1 MSAPNGNLLI
11 TGAAGMLGSTFV
23 KYFMDSGRVLFT
35 PTSRELDLR
44 DRSAT
49 HAYFSKNRI
58 TEVAHCAARVGG
70 ISANIQFPLDYILE
84 NLLIDSSV
92 IDCAAKNSVKKFL
105 YVGSSCMYP
114 KDHNGSLSEEDIL
127 SGKLE
132 PTNEG
137 YALAKLSAAHA
148 VVAAGSQYKS
158 DWKVIVPSNLYGPGD
173 SLDLAKSHL
182 IPSIIMKLLYAK
194 WNHSDEVE
202 IWGDGTA
209 KREFTFV
216 EDIAH
221 FVATNWDLIETWPDF
236 MNIGIGTDLS
246 VQEYYEMVAK
256 EVGYKGSFTFNRDK
270 PTGMKRKLMDS
281 SLARQHGWD
290 PQTSYPEGIKQTV
303 AWYIN
308 KLEERK

>member
-1 MSAPNGNLLI
+1 MSAPNENLLI

-23 KYFMDSGRVLFT
+23 KYFTDSNRVLFT
-35 PTSRELDLR
+35 PTSKELDLR

-49 HAYFSKNRI
+49 HAYFCKNKI
-58 TEVAHCAARVGG
+58 TEVVHCAARVGG

-92 IDCAAKNSVKKFL
+92 IDAAAKNSVKKFL

-114 KDHNGSLSEEDIL
+114 KDHDGLLSEEDIL

-148 VVAAGSQYKS
+148 VVAAGSQYKV
-158 DWKVIVPSNLYGPGD
+158 DWKVIIPSNLYGPGD

-182 IPSIIMKLLYAK
+182 IPSIIMKLLDAK
-194 WNHSDEVE
+194 WNHSHEVE

-216 EDIAH
+216 EDVAH
-221 FVATNWDLIETWPDF
+221 FVAANWELIDTWPDF
-236 MNIGIGTDLS
+236 MNVGIGMDRS

-256 EVGYKGSFTFNRDK
+256 EVGYKGCFKFNTDK
-270 PTGMKRKLMDS
+270 PTGMKRKLMNS
-281 SLARQHGWD
+281 SRARQYGWN
-290 PQTSYPEGIKQTV
+290 PQTSYHEGIKRTV